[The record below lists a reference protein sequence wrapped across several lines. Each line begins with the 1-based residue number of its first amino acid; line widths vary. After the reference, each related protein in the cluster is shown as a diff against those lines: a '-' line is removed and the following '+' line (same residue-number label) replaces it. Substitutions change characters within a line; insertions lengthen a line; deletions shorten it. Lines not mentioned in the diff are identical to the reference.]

1 MGERKQ
7 ITRRR
12 FLTLAGGAVGAT
24 AVSCGG
30 LAVLGTRQPAVEF
43 AKSSCGSEDEMGKG
57 VLVAYASRCGSTGEI
72 AETIGQA
79 LCERGAAADV
89 RLAKE
94 VTDICEYRA
103 VMVGSAVR
111 AGHGLPEA
119 VDFVKAHQEALGG
132 MPMGYFLACL
142 TMMEDTEEA
151 RREAAAYLDPV
162 RELVEPVIRRL
173 LGAHE
178 PQRLKPQEYRRQ
190 ESCPSQPCDQNRQI
204 QRNPGQKSRA

>member
-7 ITRRR
+7 ISRRR

-24 AVSCGG
+24 AVACGG

-103 VMVGSAVR
+103 VVVGSAVR
-111 AGHGLPEA
+111 AGHWLPEA

-162 RELVEPVIRRL
+162 RELVEPVDVGLFAGAMDYGKLPFAFRRMMKAMNSPE
-173 LGAHE
+173 GDFRDWVPAA
-178 PQRLKPQEYRRQ
+178 
-190 ESCPSQPCDQNRQI
+190 
-204 QRNPGQKSRA
+204 RAV